1 MVIFGFAESLFLNS
15 IITHVSSAYY
25 VLYTGLDSREY
36 FFLFNKHLYIT
47 FLF

>member
-15 IITHVSSAYY
+15 IIAHVSSTYY
-25 VLYTGLDSREY
+25 VLYTGLDSREH
-36 FFLFNKHLYIT
+36 FFFNEHLYIT